1 MTRRPAGHARQADG
15 SASGERMGLDLA
27 VPLTAPLMGTQ
38 HLCSCFGAHVDKLP
52 GLNGS
57 LCSHCPSPSLC
68 RASSPGSPGMLAPQP
83 ALRVSSEQGAG
94 LLSAPTF
101 SPGISSTQCGFLW
114 TTTRDGACGLAVP
127 GGRGRGVIFWE
138 GRWGGGEQ
146 QLAARWSP
154 GSPTQQFV
162 SAPSA

>member
-1 MTRRPAGHARQADG
+1 MTRRPAGHTRQADG
-15 SASGERMGLDLA
+15 SASAERMGLDLVA
-27 VPLTAPLMGTQ
+27 PLTARPMDMQ
-38 HLCSCFGAHVDKLP
+38 RLCSCFGGRVHELP
-52 GLNGS
+52 GSNGS
-57 LCSHCPSPSLC
+57 LCSPRPSPSLC

-101 SPGISSTQCGFLW
+101 SPGMSSTQCGFLW
-114 TTTRDGACGLAVP
+114 TTTQTGACGPAVP
-127 GGRGRGVIFWE
+127 GGRGRGVTFWE

-146 QLAARWSP
+146 QLAARRRP
-154 GSPTQQFV
+154 GSPTQRFV